1 MSTLV
6 AMSSLG
12 ELVIGG
18 GAVWNR
24 EEDLGIFRGFGN
36 GYGDGQGRSQ
46 DL

>member
-12 ELVIGG
+12 ELVIG

-36 GYGDGQGRSQ
+36 GFGDGQGRSQ